1 MGSEPNSMENTH
13 LDPNRPSRPSS
24 EPQVHLRSLGG
35 YRLLRPL
42 GEGGMGLV
50 FLGYSEAEDRQV
62 AIKILGDHLASNQS
76 FVDRFYREA
85 NSGSLLNH
93 PNIVRSLNVGRD
105 EASGKHYL
113 VLEYVD
119 GVSARALLDRHKRLS
134 VGDGVH
140 IALDIARAL
149 EHAHS
154 RNVVHRDIKPDNILI
169 TRSGVAKLADMG
181 LAKRTDETSSHLT
194 AARQGFG
201 TPHYMPYE
209 QAVNAR
215 RADGRSDIYALG
227 ATLYHLITGEVPF
240 SGDSTLMVVEKK
252 SIGNFLPASDLNA
265 EVPPLLEQILERML
279 ARDPWDRYQ
288 TASELIIDLERSHL
302 AAPVLSFADPDLAL
316 QDPYVRAYLATTAQ
330 PTQMDLA
337 SASDERSPGPST
349 RYVVSPLPDVR
360 WQLPHGEG
368 NHAAG
373 PTAFANRPAAAGHRS
388 GPGRTWPLPSS
399 QFLSDFPRRPG
410 RAPAKTHQAPHGH
423 SLNSR
428 RAASHFQ
435 KMAALVDPGRSGPG
449 DGDSGCGRR
458 PALFIPSGA
467 LLS

>member
-337 SASDERSPGPST
+337 SASDERVLAPPPDTWYLRYRTSDGSYRMVKGTTPQVLRRLRIGRLPRGIEAGREEHGPFLPLSSFPTFRAALAARGENPPGPART
-349 RYVVSPLPDVR
+349 LP
-360 WQLPHGEG
+360 QLPPGSVPFPENG
-368 NHAAG
+368 GAG
-373 PTAFANRPAAAGHRS
+373 GSWPQRPWG
-388 GPGRTWPLPSS
+388 W
-399 QFLSDFPRRPG
+399 
-410 RAPAKTHQAPHGH
+410 
-423 SLNSR
+423 
-428 RAASHFQ
+428 
-435 KMAALVDPGRSGPG
+435 
-449 DGDSGCGRR
+449 
-458 PALFIPSGA
+458 
-467 LLS
+467 